1 MSDPES
7 FLERWSRRKNE
18 ASSEPEPTPERKDA
32 AAAPPPQSAEEQGA
46 QPCEPFD
53 ITQLPSIDSI
63 GADSDVTAFLRPG
76 VPAELTRA
84 ALRRAWSSD
93 PAIRDFVGLVENGWD
108 FNDPDA
114 VPGFGRIAAKDV
126 ARLLTQAMGAP
137 EPDVPAAG
145 PPRHVSEQ
153 NDGPTDRPI
162 PDAGPAVAPASEE
175 TPATVQCNIK
185 NDASQH
191 EDQG

>member
-7 FLERWSRRKNE
+7 FLERWSRRKSE
-18 ASSEPEPTPERKDA
+18 APSEPEPTPERKDA
-32 AAAPPPQSAEEQGA
+32 AAPPQSAEEQGA

-114 VPGFGRIAAKDV
+114 VPGFGRIAANDV

-145 PPRHVSEQ
+145 PPRPVSEQ
-153 NDGPTDRPI
+153 NDGPTGPI
-162 PDAGPAVAPASEE
+162 PDAGPADAPASEE
-175 TPATVQCNIK
+175 APAAVQRNIE
-185 NDASQH
+185 NNASQH
-191 EDQG
+191 KDQG

>member
-1 MSDPES
+1 MSDPEG
-7 FLERWSRRKNE
+7 FLERWSRRKSE
-18 ASSEPEPTPERKDA
+18 ASSEPEPTRERKDF
-32 AAAPPPQSAEEQGA
+32 AAAPPPQSAEEQAA

-108 FNDPDA
+108 FNDHDA
-114 VPGFGRIAAKDV
+114 VPGFGRIAANDV
-126 ARLLTQAMGAP
+126 TRLLTQAMGVMKLDAPVADQSRPDSGECKRLP
-137 EPDVPAAG
+137 EPPVEESNPA
-145 PPRHVSEQ
+145 E
-153 NDGPTDRPI
+153 
-162 PDAGPAVAPASEE
+162 APASDE
-175 TPATVQCNIK
+175 TPQTVQRSNQGA
-185 NDASQH
+185 ASQH
-191 EDQG
+191 KDEG

>member
-1 MSDPES
+1 MSDPEG
-7 FLERWSRRKNE
+7 FLERWSRRKSE
-18 ASSEPEPTPERKDA
+18 ASSEPKPTPERKDA
-32 AAAPPPQSAEEQGA
+32 AAAPPPQSAEEQDA
-46 QPCEPFD
+46 PPCEPFD

-84 ALRRAWSSD
+84 ALRRAWFSD

-114 VPGFGRIAAKDV
+114 VPGFGRIAANDV
-126 ARLLTQAMGAP
+126 VRLLTQAMGAP

-145 PPRHVSEQ
+145 PVSEK
-153 NDGPTDRPI
+153 NDGSTERPN
-162 PDAGPAVAPASEE
+162 PDAGPADAPASEE
-175 TPATVQCNIK
+175 ASATVQRNIE
-185 NDASQH
+185 NNAPQH
-191 EDQG
+191 KDQG